1 LEDLIGID
9 TNILAYA
16 LDPTYPEHEQAKGA
30 ILSQEG
36 WALNATVVHETYH
49 TLVFRRRI
57 SPNDSKIKISSF
69 LKNQRTTFLNLTKAV
84 SLFALDLATK
94 TDLGGRDSVIIG
106 CYLQNRIPEIYSHD
120 DDLLTLKRI
129 SLKGRQLR
137 VTDPIR

>member
-1 LEDLIGID
+1 MGCPIYCRGINMP
-9 TNILAYA
+9 TAILDDRGRIVLPKELTEELGASPG
-16 LDPTYPEHEQAKGA
+16 DVVVFEKKGKGA
-30 ILSQEG
+30 MLSQEG

-94 TDLGGRDSVIIG
+94 TDLGGRDS
-106 CYLQNRIPEIYSHD
+106 
-120 DDLLTLKRI
+120 
-129 SLKGRQLR
+129 
-137 VTDPIR
+137 